1 MEENDLQTS
10 IEFKTQLDHLLN
22 TSIKKNY
29 KDFELTE
36 LYDSKIQ
43 DNIENLFHNNESQI
57 FMEKESS
64 TKKPFIRDK
73 EKSDLNMLSLDMDLL
88 PNGLNNL
95 DIESL
100 EQILKSSYPN
110 KKFNLNKS
118 IEENS
123 VALNH
128 ALLLLR
134 SYDEYRDAEEAAV
147 NETYLNEIE
156 KILDGIQSPEKRS
169 PLKQKK
175 EPEIF
180 IEYNNQENF
189 IKADDELNEMSDFK
203 SLDNKENC
211 NLEENSIFRKKDDLK
226 IEKSNEEFEERV
238 RKTKNCHIF

>member
-10 IEFKTQLDHLLN
+10 IEFKSQLDHLLN
-22 TSIKKNY
+22 TSIKKNR
-29 KDFELTE
+29 DFELTE

-57 FMEKESS
+57 LMEKESS
-64 TKKPFIRDK
+64 TKKPFIKDK
-73 EKSDLNMLSLDMDLL
+73 QEKSDLNMLSLDMDLL
-88 PNGLNNL
+88 PTGLNNL

-123 VALNH
+123 IALNH

-134 SYDEYRDAEEAAV
+134 SYDEYRDADEAAV

-175 EPEIF
+175 ESEIF

-189 IKADDELNEMSDFK
+189 IKAGDELNEISGFK
-203 SLDNKENC
+203 SSENKENY
-211 NLEENSIFRKKDDLK
+211 NLEENPIFKKMDEAK
-226 IEKSNEEFEERV
+226 IEKSNEDFEDRA
-238 RKTKNCHIF
+238 RKTKNCNIF